1 MAKLPDVTKLSAKD
15 QKALDDLL
23 AKAGTSLTALTSNG
37 KSPLSD
43 PAYRKKCLELRPQFE
58 AKAKEQ
64 GVTLAHIFTASE
76 KPTVSYR
83 NPDTGG
89 TYSGRGKKPSWLKGH
104 QAEYQIRAN

>member
-1 MAKLPDVTKLSAKD
+1 MAKLPDVSKLSAKD

-43 PAYRKKCLELRPQFE
+43 PSYRKKCLELRPQFE
-58 AKAKEQ
+58 AKAREH
-64 GVTLAHIFTASE
+64 GVTLAHIFTASD

-83 NPDTGG
+83 DPQTGSV
-89 TYSGRGKKPSWLKGH
+89 YSGRGKKPSWLKGH
-104 QAEYQIRAN
+104 ESEYEV